1 MEVIKEM
8 RVPLSWLQDYVT
20 VDLSPDELADRLT
33 MAGLEVAAIDRV
45 GENWARDKVFVGQVV
60 SARRHPNA
68 DRLLLVAV
76 DYGQEKRM
84 EVVTGATNLRVGDS
98 GQKVVFAILGARLRD
113 PYADT
118 LKYATLKRGKI
129 RGVYSEGMACSEK
142 ELGISDEHEGIL
154 ILPED
159 APVGKPFVEYWGDL
173 VLDLDLTH
181 NLARCFCMTGVARE
195 VAALTGVECRLP
207 EPTVRAEGG
216 NIDRKVE
223 VVIEDPDLCSRYS
236 AALITGIK
244 IAPSPHWMQ
253 RRLILAGMRPIN
265 NVVDITNY
273 VMLEWGQPLHA
284 FDYRLLRPRPRGEV
298 PAIIV
303 RRARDGETMMTLDGA
318 ERVFTND
325 MLLITDGGGPV
336 AVAGVM
342 GGFESQVS
350 ESTVDILL
358 EAANF
363 HNISVRRTSAAL
375 KIPSEAAQ
383 RFGRGMDPQLT
394 PVGLRRAAELMRQL
408 AGGTVARG
416 FADAY
421 PVVPETK
428 IIDLK
433 VSEIKRLLG
442 LELPADAISH
452 PLEALGFRCQI
463 FEGDVPVV
471 RTMVPSSR
479 LDVGIPADLV
489 EEVARMYGYDRL
501 PTSLMADELPTQER
515 NRGLEL
521 EEWAR
526 DVLVGCGLTETISY
540 SMTNLESV
548 ARLSPDG
555 EMPDPEDYLR
565 IANPLS
571 REHEC
576 LRRTLMNTTLETVA
590 RNLRFVDRVAI
601 FEIARV
607 YLPQDGQL
615 LPEEPRRLSIALTGP
630 REVRSWTSKESPNI
644 DFYDLKGIIETLCAH
659 MGIGQTSF
667 TPTEH
672 PTFHPGRAAR
682 LRVGEHEIGTLGEV
696 HPVVRAN
703 FDLPDQPVCLL
714 ELDLEQLLA
723 SADRAVLFKP
733 TSRMPVLR
741 EDLAVVV
748 DETVPSD
755 ELEAVIRRSGQPL
768 LADVVLFDVYR
779 GEQIGPGKKSLAYTL
794 TFQSPDKTLT
804 STQAARQR
812 DRIINRL
819 AREFGARI
827 RG

>member
-1 MEVIKEM
+1 M

-20 VDLSPDELADRLT
+20 VDRSPSELAARLT
-33 MAGLEVAAIDRV
+33 MAGLEVGAIDRV
-45 GENWARDKVFVGQVV
+45 GENWARDRIFVGQVV

-76 DYGQEKRM
+76 DYGQEKPM

-113 PYADT
+113 PYADA
-118 LKYATLKRGKI
+118 LKYATLKRSKI
-129 RGVYSEGMACSEK
+129 RGIYSEGMACSEK

-159 APVGKPFVEYWGDL
+159 APVGRPFAEYWGDV

-195 VAALTGVECRLP
+195 VAALAHAECRLP
-207 EPTVRAEGG
+207 EPTVRAEGESIKG
-216 NIDRKVE
+216 QVE
-223 VVIEDPDLCSRYS
+223 VEILDPDLCSRYS
-236 AALITGIK
+236 AALITEIK
-244 IAPSPHWMQ
+244 IGPSPHWMQ

-265 NVVDITNY
+265 NIVDITNY

-284 FDYRLLRPRPRGEV
+284 FDYRLLRPRPRGGM
-298 PAIIV
+298 PAILV
-303 RRARDGETMMTLDGA
+303 RRARDGETMMTLDGV
-318 ERVFTND
+318 ERVFAND

-342 GGFESQVS
+342 GGLESQVS

-363 HNISVRRTSAAL
+363 HNISVRRTAAAL

-383 RFGRGMDPQLT
+383 RFGRGVDPELT
-394 PVGLRRAAELMRQL
+394 LVGLRRAAELMRQL
-408 AGGTVARG
+408 AGGTVAQG

-421 PVVPETK
+421 PIAPETK

-442 LELPADAISH
+442 LELAADTIARM
-452 PLEALGFRCQI
+452 LETLGFQCRI
-463 FEGDVPVV
+463 VEGDVPIV
-471 RTMVPSSR
+471 RTTVPSYR

-489 EEVARMYGYDRL
+489 EEVARMYSYDRL

-515 NRGLEL
+515 NRSLEL
-521 EEWAR
+521 EEWSR
-526 DVLVGCGLTETISY
+526 GILVGCGLTETISY

-548 ARLSPDG
+548 AKLSPAG
-555 EMPDPEDYLR
+555 ERPNPEDYLK

-571 REHEC
+571 REYEY
-576 LRRTLMNTTLETVA
+576 LRQTLMNTTLETVA
-590 RNLRFVDRVAI
+590 RNLRFVDRAAI

-607 YLPQDGQL
+607 YLPQEELL

-630 REVRSWTSKESPNI
+630 REARSWASKESLNMG
-644 DFYDLKGIIETLCAH
+644 FYDLKGIIETLCAH
-659 MGIGQTSF
+659 MGVGQIAF
-667 TPTEH
+667 APTQH
-672 PTFHPGRAAR
+672 PTFHPGRAASLR
-682 LRVGEHEIGTLGEV
+682 LGEHEIGTLGEV
-696 HPVVRAN
+696 HPVVRAS
-703 FDLPDQPVCLL
+703 FGLPEQPVCLL

-733 TSRMPVLR
+733 ISRMPVLR

-748 DETVPSD
+748 DEAVPSD

-768 LADVVLFDVYR
+768 LVDVVLFDVYR
-779 GEQIGPGKKSLAYTL
+779 GEQIGPGEKSLAYTL

-804 STQAARQR
+804 SKQAARQR
-812 DRIINRL
+812 DRIIVRL
-819 AREFGARI
+819 ARELGARI
-827 RG
+827 RD